1 MIILIGLA
9 VLFIGTTIAI
19 IDDIIDPPPPKY
31 KRL

>member
-1 MIILIGLA
+1 
-9 VLFIGTTIAI
+9 LFIGTTIAI